1 MSALLLLVLSVLSLP
16 SREVGAWNQQFG
28 DPHSTSYVASNV
40 TYTADWNMNFGT
52 SFNNE
57 QYLQVYN
64 PAVSEQGAI
73 FLPLQ
78 PHGMGVSV
86 VAINPTGKVLW
97 QASLASE
104 CTVVTNVLYS
114 APQKSV
120 FVGCGASIPFNISFT
135 YLYAIN
141 ASSGDTLWSQ
151 YILNSTPAKLLAL
164 SESENLLFFFGVVEF
179 TAVKAVQNYSYS
191 CVLYLKLATGE
202 SFWEDKKM
210 YCDGLWDAYGYTE
223 TKVGK
228 INASDHLLAPI
239 FNQEIV
245 VLLRTQGPGPA
256 EWSRGVHNYEYY
268 ANLYLGFAISEET
281 GAAIGSVSFMPWLT
295 GGFPNHYYMFGLQ
308 GGDGS
313 VIFNTTGHCSN
324 SSAIVSPPALDD
336 NGFAYYSCGQQVVS
350 LYISNSKL
358 RWRSKEVTHDY
369 KLGNPPLSPSL
380 HIKNNLL
387 YYVSA
392 MGTISVLSMED
403 GGDVAEIK
411 ITNDVV
417 VHPPILVGDSFM
429 YLLTHSPGDGAN
441 NVTVSLMKL

>member
-1 MSALLLLVLSVLSLP
+1 MPALLLLVLSALSLP

-40 TYTADWNMNFGT
+40 TYTADWNRSFETFFGYKQ
-52 SFNNE
+52 F
-57 QYLQVYN
+57 LQVYN
-64 PAVSEQGAI
+64 PAVSEQGVI

-78 PHGMGVSV
+78 TTGIDVSV
-86 VAINPTGKVLW
+86 VAVNPTGKVLW

-114 APQKSV
+114 TLQKSL
-120 FVGCGASIPFNISFT
+120 FVGCGTSIAFNASFT

-151 YILNSTPAKLLAL
+151 YILDSNPAKLLAL
-164 SESENLLFFFGVVEF
+164 SDTEKLLFFFGESEF
-179 TAVKAVQNYSYS
+179 IALKAQQNFTHS

-210 YCDGLWDAYGYTE
+210 YCDAQWDGYTE
-223 TKVGK
+223 TKVGR
-228 INASDHLLAPI
+228 INASDHLVAPI
-239 FNQEIV
+239 FNQGNV

-256 EWSRGVHNYEYY
+256 EWSRGIHNYEYY
-268 ANLYLGFAISEET
+268 EHLYLGFSISEET
-281 GAAIGSVSFMPWLT
+281 GAVIGSASFMPWST
-295 GGFPNHYYMFGLQ
+295 GGFPNHYYMFGLH

-350 LYISNSKL
+350 LYISNGKL

-392 MGTISVLSMED
+392 MGTISVLSMDD
-403 GGDVAEIK
+403 GSDVAEIK
-411 ITNDVV
+411 ITSDVV

-429 YLLTHSPGDGAN
+429 YLLTHSPGDGDD